1 MNCLRQFSSYV
12 AAEFRTSSH
21 FARTGSYICSSGPW
35 KTKFEHS
42 TCIARLSLRSA
53 LITFHACLYS
63 SGRGSKS
70 GSRNSSRLQ
79 PKLESESVME
89 LEKNAFYVVR
99 IGDVVGVYTSM
110 SDCQAQ
116 VCFHFLL
123 VADTDRTY
131 RYQRQ

>member
-1 MNCLRQFSSYV
+1 MEFDHTSIAPLCL
-12 AAEFRTSSH
+12 H
-21 FARTGSYICSSGPW
+21 
-35 KTKFEHS
+35 
-42 TCIARLSLRSA
+42 SA
-53 LITFHACLYS
+53 LTTFHACLYL

-79 PKLESESVME
+79 RKLEPEPVME

-99 IGDVVGVYTSM
+99 KGDVVGVYTSL

-131 RYQRQ
+131 RYQGQ